1 MDKEIR
7 EYFNYPP
14 AGDTDCRMMSGWLSV
29 FIRDD
34 CSIDVY
40 VEPDRILAEV
50 LYVEPDRILA
60 GVLSEPTEAQKRSMA
75 QGTEFIFRVRC
86 KNRNEAE
93 KTARSI
99 VDFITKPGLICMD
112 LEDIRQIAA
121 VSDHKANLWLF
132 ESFDDEPMEEFMGR
146 IKTALPPLTSL
157 NYMLQVEGDISLMD
171 VYDLANMITDLSS
184 EDANIAFQAQYH
196 EETPG
201 YKAFFVFSFE
211 GENIS
216 QVQTE
221 G

>member
-1 MDKEIR
+1 MAKVITMRKEIR
-7 EYFNYPP
+7 TPIEYPP
-14 AGDTDCRMMSGWLSV
+14 TGSKDTSWISGWLSV
-29 FIRDD
+29 RIMNDN
-34 CSIDVY
+34 SIDVY
-40 VEPDRILAEV
+40 AEPDQALVYAR
-50 LYVEPDRILA
+50 
-60 GVLSEPTEAQKRSMA
+60 SSTPTEAEKIIA
-75 QGTEFIFRVRC
+75 QGTELIFRVLC
-86 KNRNEAE
+86 KNGDEAE

-99 VDFITKPGLICMD
+99 VNFMTKPGIICLDM
-112 LEDIRQIAA
+112 EDCMSIAA
-121 VSDHKANLWLF
+121 AGDHEAKLWLF
-132 ESFDDEPMEEFMGR
+132 ESFDDEPMEEFKKR

>member
-50 LYVEPDRILA
+50 L
-60 GVLSEPTEAQKRSMA
+60 SEPTEAQKRSMA

-86 KNRNEAE
+86 KNRDEAE

-171 VYDLANMITDLSS
+171 VYDFANMITDLSS
-184 EDANIAFQAQYH
+184 EDANIAVQAQYH